1 MLFDW
6 YSLWTLCVCMYMCLC
21 LCVWLCVF
29 ECLPNSPR
37 LNLPLCLRLM
47 SFFIRETV
55 QQSKNVA
62 RGCASLHLAFKYLFI
77 YLFFFNLIFPAD
89 ALLSVYPESELSQ
102 GGCKALHELD
112 MHLLKSHRSPH
123 TAAIMVQ
130 VQA

>member
-47 SFFIRETV
+47 SFFIRDSTAK
-55 QQSKNVA
+55 QKC
-62 RGCASLHLAFKYLFI
+62 CAWVCKFAFSIQVFI

-112 MHLLKSHRSPH
+112 MHLLKSHHSPH